1 MLLAY
6 FIYFAVC
13 YLIALAGRNRKFGF
27 WGYFFATVLFT
38 PLLGVLLILASDKRP
53 VVKP

>member
-13 YLIALAGRNRKFGF
+13 YLLALLGRNRKFGF

-38 PLLGVLLILASDKRP
+38 PLIGAILILGSDKRSA
-53 VVKP
+53 VK